1 MAIVLTKPLVSD
13 SGGFKSVSSG
23 TVNSGDTILVDSLS
37 TTIVKTVKWIVEII
51 DQSNSKIT
59 SYEILAT
66 NCFNTIV
73 SFNKYSIV
81 GDKIKHIPEATL
93 NGVNIDLM
101 ITNNEL
107 INIDY
112 KITRLEVQ

>member
-1 MAIVLTKPLVSD
+1 MAIVLTRPLTSD
-13 SGGFKSVSSG
+13 AGGFKPVSSG
-23 TVNSGDTILVDSLS
+23 TVVSGDTVLVDSLS
-37 TTIVKTVKWIVEII
+37 TTIIKTVKWIIEII

-66 NCFNTIV
+66 NCFDTIV
-73 SFNKYSIV
+73 SFNKYGMV
-81 GDKIKHIPEATL
+81 GDKIKHIPEPVL

-112 KITRLEVQ
+112 KITRLEVR